1 MLSVLL
7 RTMPRLVNVIQ
18 DTILQQLQM
27 MDAVSFTTTHKLPL
41 NSILIHICNFQLDVL
56 KTPIVQMAKHVQTTA
71 AHVART
77 LIVELQNHARMANAK
92 KLNVTI

>member
-27 MDAVSFTTTHKLPL
+27 MDAVSFTTHKLPL

-92 KLNVTI
+92 KLHVTI